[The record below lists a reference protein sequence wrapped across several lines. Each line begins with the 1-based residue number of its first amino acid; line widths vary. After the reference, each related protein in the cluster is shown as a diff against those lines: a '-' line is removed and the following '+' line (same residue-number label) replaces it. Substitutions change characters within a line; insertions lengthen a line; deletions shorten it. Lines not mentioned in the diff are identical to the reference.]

1 MKNLFLKMTPLEIS
15 VIAVMILYVVFQ
27 VDTPEFMARTIDSP
41 MGMITILVTAL
52 FLFYYANPVIAILF
66 VFVAY
71 ELIRRTAFVS
81 ARDAIVEH
89 TPSQKQKDIQ
99 MKVMNP
105 VKTTSLEEEMISQ
118 MAPVGKSEMSQIL
131 DTKYKPVAPKL
142 EGASQV

>member
-1 MKNLFLKMTPLEIS
+1 
-15 VIAVMILYVVFQ
+15 
-27 VDTPEFMARTIDSP
+27 

-81 ARDAIVEH
+81 ANDAIVEH

-99 MKVMNP
+99 MQVMNP

-131 DTKYKPVAPKL
+131 DTKYKPVA
-142 EGASQV
+142 QN

>member
-99 MKVMNP
+99 MQVMNP

-118 MAPVGKSEMSQIL
+118 MAPIGKSEMSQIL

>member
-99 MKVMNP
+99 MQVMNP
-105 VKTTSLEEEMISQ
+105 VKTTTLEEEMISQ

>member
-99 MKVMNP
+99 MQVMNP

>member
-1 MKNLFLKMTPLEIS
+1 MKNQFLKMTPLEIS
-15 VIAVMILYVVFQ
+15 VIAVMILYVIFQ

-41 MGMITILVTAL
+41 IGMMAILITAL
-52 FLFYYANPVIAILF
+52 FLFYYANPIIAILF

-71 ELIRRTAFVS
+71 ELIRRTAYVS

-105 VKTTSLEEEMISQ
+105 VKASTLEEEMISR
-118 MAPVGKSEMSQIL
+118 MAPVGQSEMSQIL

-142 EGASQV
+142 EGASKV

>member
-105 VKTTSLEEEMISQ
+105 VKTTSLEEEMISR

>member
-1 MKNLFLKMTPLEIS
+1 MKNLFFKMTPLEIS

-105 VKTTSLEEEMISQ
+105 VKTTSLEEEMISR

>member
-41 MGMITILVTAL
+41 IGMMTILVTAL

-99 MKVMNP
+99 MRVMNP

>member
-99 MKVMNP
+99 MHVMNP
-105 VKTTSLEEEMISQ
+105 VKTTSLEEEMISR

>member
-89 TPSQKQKDIQ
+89 TPSQKQKDLKQRI
-99 MKVMNP
+99 K
-105 VKTTSLEEEMISQ
+105 SI
-118 MAPVGKSEMSQIL
+118 APNSIHINKI
-131 DTKYKPVAPKL
+131 
-142 EGASQV
+142 